1 MADEGSS
8 APPEEG
14 KKFNRRRR
22 KAVSAASGTEEN
34 TLEEGWE
41 PKVFP
46 KTAEESQRITNV
58 MANNIL
64 FKYLDSDQRKI
75 ILDAMFQVD
84 KKPEDVVIRQGEE
97 GDNFYVIDSGIAE
110 IFVNQSNGPPLLVL
124 TCKDGDS
131 FGELALMYDAPRAAT
146 VICKTDMKLWAMD
159 RLTYKHIL
167 MDTTLKKRNMYKEFL
182 EHVPLLQSLDPYE
195 RLKVADLL
203 ESKTFAESETIISEG
218 EAGESFYIV
227 EGGDV
232 ECLQDYEGKQGCVAR
247 LKAGDYFGEIA
258 LLRESPRACSV
269 KAASGEVKVLVLDRS
284 SFNMVLGP
292 VEDVLKRNMEQYK
305 TYKQMLDEGSL
316 PEYVQ
321 KSQQS

>member
-1 MADEGSS
+1 MADTEGG
-8 APPEEG
+8 E

-22 KAVSAASGTEEN
+22 KAVSAAVTD
-34 TLEEGWE
+34 LEEGWE

-46 KTAEESQRITNV
+46 KTDEEAQRITNV
-58 MANNIL
+58 MDNNIL
-64 FKYLDSDQRKI
+64 FKFLDSNQRKV

-84 KKPEDVVIRQGEE
+84 KKVEDVVIKQGDE

-110 IFVNQSNGPPLLVL
+110 IFVNQKDGPPLHVL

-146 VICKTDMKLWAMD
+146 VIGKTDMKLWAMD

-182 EHVPLLQSLDPYE
+182 EHVPLLRSLDPYE

-203 ESKTFAESETIISEG
+203 ESKTFEDGQTIITEG
-218 EAGESFYIV
+218 DSGECFYIV
-227 EGGDV
+227 EDGEV
-232 ECLQDYEGKQGCVAR
+232 NCLQEHEGKQGCVAC
-247 LKAGDYFGEIA
+247 LQAGDYFGEIA
-258 LLRESPRACSV
+258 LLKESPRACSV
-269 KAASGEVKVLVLDRS
+269 KAKGEVKVLVLDRS

-305 TYKQMLDEGSL
+305 SYKQLLEEGTV
-316 PEYVQ
+316 PEYGQ
-321 KSQQS
+321 KQ